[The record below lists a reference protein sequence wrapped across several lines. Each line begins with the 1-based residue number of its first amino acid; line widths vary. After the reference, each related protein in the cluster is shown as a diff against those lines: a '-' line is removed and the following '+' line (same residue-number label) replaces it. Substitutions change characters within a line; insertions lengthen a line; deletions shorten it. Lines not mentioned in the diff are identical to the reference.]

1 MIHHNLATSF
11 SFQVRKLRYPLVFI
25 YYATSSS
32 IGGILT
38 QSRSSIA
45 CLWRGA
51 VGSDTSHEKG
61 PEAREFEPRRRHLFQ
76 HPRKHPLSFPR
87 VMFFGF
93 LLVCWVW
100 DCLFVFFFSGKC
112 GSCVVSRERRWLFW
126 TRGGLLRYLVYRER
140 LLICWIICRIR
151 SVWFVS
157 IRRYVFIVLYHVLMA

>member
-100 DCLFVFFFSGKC
+100 DCLFVFFFFREMWFLC
-112 GSCVVSRERRWLFW
+112 GFKREKMVVLDVRRI
-126 TRGGLLRYLVYRER
+126 VE
-140 LLICWIICRIR
+140 
-151 SVWFVS
+151 
-157 IRRYVFIVLYHVLMA
+157 VFGV

>member
-93 LLVCWVW
+93 FACLLGLGLFV
-100 DCLFVFFFSGKC
+100 CLFFFREMWFLCGFKREKMVVLDVRRIVEVFG
-112 GSCVVSRERRWLFW
+112 V
-126 TRGGLLRYLVYRER
+126 
-140 LLICWIICRIR
+140 
-151 SVWFVS
+151 
-157 IRRYVFIVLYHVLMA
+157 